1 MAVTIRDAGPRD
13 APALVELVGQL
24 GYPASAEQLVARLA
38 RLAGSSED
46 RCVVAELEGELVGLA
61 SIHTSLSVVH
71 DRPAAKLSAIVV
83 GERHRGRGI
92 GQALVAALEA
102 EARARGCHVLFLTTA
117 EHRAGAHAFY
127 RRLGF
132 AETGRRF
139 AKQLG

>member
-24 GYPASAEQLVARLA
+24 GYPAAAEQLVERLA
-38 RLAGSSED
+38 RLAGSGED
-46 RCVVAELEGELVGLA
+46 RCVVAELGGELVGLA

-71 DRPAAKLSAIVV
+71 DRPVARLSAIVV
-83 GERHRGRGI
+83 GERHRGRGV

-102 EARARGCHVLFLTTA
+102 EARARGCQLLFLTTA

-132 AETGRRF
+132 EETGRRF
-139 AKQLG
+139 AKQLD